1 MSKTLK
7 RIKHTLLAHEFTG
20 GYILSLTITSE
31 RTTLQL
37 QLPPQKEIADLD
49 LLLNNLKEELKA
61 NDVRMV
67 QRIGKRVTIEFG
79 THELTNIDFD
89 NKFLHPNTLKVELP
103 SSFGSEV
110 IDFEDGASCHML
122 NGGAPRMG
130 KTLFLLYLSTILY
143 HQNKGNIELYITST
157 KGKDFYP
164 LMGLPN
170 VYVSDENED
179 EITFLKTLEKI
190 KDEYKRRNTL
200 LYSPTLAKATDSKS
214 VKKLYPHMYHH
225 FKPIFV
231 IIDEYARFNIQPI
244 HKLVAEL
251 VQTAGYV
258 NVHVIIA
265 TQRPDA
271 RQTLPANIKMGLMT
285 RICFRTA
292 DKNNSIVILDEEGA
306 ETLPN
311 VKGRAILKD
320 GEKNMVQVPYLSYE
334 KCEELLKPFK
344 GDMKND
350 EPHQENDKG
359 STNTKLANKIQNL
372 FSESDSENLIQP
384 EHQPDKRMQ
393 SNHET
398 IINGWFC
405 LASKEGK
412 G

>member
-1 MSKTLK
+1 
-7 RIKHTLLAHEFTG
+7 
-20 GYILSLTITSE
+20 
-31 RTTLQL
+31 LQL

-61 NDVRMV
+61 NDVRIV

-79 THELTNIDFD
+79 THDLTNIDFD

-103 SSFGSEV
+103 SSFGSEI
-110 IDFEDGASCHML
+110 IDFEDGASCHTL

-179 EITFLKTLEKI
+179 EISFLKTLETI

-200 LYSPTLAKATDSKS
+200 LYSPVLAKATDSKS

-258 NVHVIIA
+258 NVHIIIA

-320 GEKNMVQVPYLSYE
+320 GEKNMIQVPYLSYE

-344 GDMKND
+344 GDNKND
-350 EPHQENDKG
+350 EPHQESDKG

-372 FSESDSENLIQP
+372 FKEPDSENFIQP

-393 SNHET
+393 SNNET
-398 IINGWFC
+398 FINGWYR

>member
-1 MSKTLK
+1 
-7 RIKHTLLAHEFTG
+7 LLAHEFTG
-20 GYILSLTITSE
+20 GYILSLTTSPE

-61 NDVRMV
+61 NDVRIV

-79 THELTNIDFD
+79 THDLTNIDFD

-103 SSFGSEV
+103 SSFGSEI

-200 LYSPTLAKATDSKS
+200 LYSPVLAKATDSKS

-320 GEKNMVQVPYLSYE
+320 GEKNMIQVPYLSYE

-344 GDMKND
+344 GEMKHD

-372 FSESDSENLIQP
+372 FKESDSENLIQP
-384 EHQPDKRMQ
+384 EHQPDQRMQ
-393 SNHET
+393 SNNET
-398 IINGWFC
+398 LINGWYR